1 MIEWFEKN
9 RVFSVILFV
18 LIAVE
23 IFFFS
28 SITGKVSGPW
38 TGLKVSMTYHFSVF
52 FLLNFFLMVS
62 LNGGKNEKEKNGV
75 KIKYLII
82 AAIFSV
88 VYSLLD
94 EIHQL
99 FVPFRYADLRDI
111 LTNNAGIFL
120 SILVYTYSKNS
131 WKH

>member
-1 MIEWFEKN
+1 MIKWFEGN
-9 RVFSVILFV
+9 RNFSIIIFI

-28 SITGKVSGPW
+28 SISGGIPGPG
-38 TGLKVSMTYHFSVF
+38 TALKISMIYHFSVF
-52 FLLNFFLMVS
+52 FLLNFFLLIS
-62 LNGGKNEKEKNGV
+62 LNGKNGV
-75 KIKYLII
+75 KIKYLIM
-82 AAIFSV
+82 ASIFSV
-88 VYSLLD
+88 IYSLLD

-99 FVPFRYADLRDI
+99 FVPFRYADLGDI

-120 SILVYTYSKNS
+120 SILVYAYSKNS